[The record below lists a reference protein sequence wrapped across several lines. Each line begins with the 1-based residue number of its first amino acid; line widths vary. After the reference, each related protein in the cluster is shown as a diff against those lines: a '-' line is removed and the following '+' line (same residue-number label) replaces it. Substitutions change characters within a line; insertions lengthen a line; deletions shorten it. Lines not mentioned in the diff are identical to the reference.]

1 MHPQRTGCVKCG
13 AGGAGRQ
20 SDDSR
25 NTVSRDVSPEHLAAA
40 RGLRAAELNTRGQ
53 VAAHNVSRQ
62 RDKKVRAG
70 RACVGRATVHE
81 KRVGNRDTHNAPAA
95 DGAGKMRAEKSG
107 SAWRNNA
114 APGMR

>member
-1 MHPQRTGCVKCG
+1 
-13 AGGAGRQ
+13 
-20 SDDSR
+20 
-25 NTVSRDVSPEHLAAA
+25 VSPEHLAAA

-53 VAAHNVSRQ
+53 VAAHNVTRQ

-114 APGMR
+114 APGNVLFLWNEG